1 MLRFI
6 PIASLTP
13 FVTFV
18 TFVAIAAPSP
28 VFAHQEE
35 DAPATDIEVGTLFGF
50 SYSPA
55 REVTVIGGPS
65 VPIFSWA
72 PGIPALYVSWF
83 PREWL
88 ALGPEFSL
96 GMTSSGK
103 DSLTDLYLGIRG
115 AFFVPSNAVSS
126 PYLLVNGILQELV
139 SDGDFNTYFAAGAG
153 LGYQKRVGSAFV
165 LRVEGRFRRWFHN
178 EEFPII
184 KNGATGLSFLIGLG
198 TRFGGQ

>member
-6 PIASLTP
+6 PIAYLMAFVP
-13 FVTFV
+13 FVAT
-18 TFVAIAAPSP
+18 TP

-35 DAPATDIEVGTLFGF
+35 DAPATDVEVGTLFGF

-55 REVTVIGGPS
+55 RQVTVIGGPS

-83 PREWL
+83 PSEWL

-115 AFFVPSNAVSS
+115 AFFLPSNAVSS
-126 PYLLVNGILQELV
+126 PYLLVNGSLQQLV
-139 SDGDFNTYFAAGAG
+139 ADGGSETYFAAGAG

-184 KNGATGLSFLIGLG
+184 KDGATGLLFLIGLG